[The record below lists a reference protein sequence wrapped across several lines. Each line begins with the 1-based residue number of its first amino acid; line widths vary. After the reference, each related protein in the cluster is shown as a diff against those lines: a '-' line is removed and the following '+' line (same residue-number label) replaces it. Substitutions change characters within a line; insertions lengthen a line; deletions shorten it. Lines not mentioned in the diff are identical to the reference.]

1 MYQIHSPVARVTW
14 DKPPSLSLPH
24 HIRAVPVTPDSDR
37 VRAHGAPEQGGQYL
51 WNMAGP
57 GESPWSVVLW
67 ADAAQPN
74 ERMECRP
81 ADDSHFWDSMA
92 RKVYSKTPRK
102 ATCRVGIFK
111 NCYIVDFF
119 CASGDAC
126 TTTARLLI
134 LLAGTNVPLSR
145 TANAA
150 N

>member
-1 MYQIHSPVARVTW
+1 MRPQ
-14 DKPPSLSLPH
+14 DKGVSTYGIWP
-24 HIRAVPVTPDSDR
+24 
-37 VRAHGAPEQGGQYL
+37 GA
-51 WNMAGP
+51 
-57 GESPWSVVLW
+57 GESVECRPLE
-67 ADAAQPN
+67 DAAKPN
-74 ERMECRP
+74 EQMECRD
-81 ADDSHFWDSMA
+81 ADDSDFWDYMA

-145 TANAA
+145 MANAA